1 MRKLLQAFLAVPIS
15 ESIGRA
21 FGANTMLGTGAA
33 LVTARFV
40 LRSFPGMIALGIV
53 AGGLNYLHSKDHVK
67 STDGG
72 VKPAPVDHTPQQ
84 A

>member
-1 MRKLLQAFLAVPIS
+1 MKKLLQAFLAVPIS

-53 AGGLNYLHSKDHVK
+53 AGGLNYLHAKD
-67 STDGG
+67 GAA
-72 VKPAPVDHTPQQ
+72 KPASEDKTPQQ
-84 A
+84 V